1 MLMFVFLAGIF
12 VVLLVVAGVI
22 VVGLRGEGLLEKRD
36 QIALVH
42 LRGVVMDARDIVDQ
56 LERYRKDD
64 RVKAVVV
71 RIDSP
76 GGAVGPSQEIYRG
89 LKTLQETKT
98 VVASMGTVA
107 ASGGYYAAC
116 GAERIFANPG
126 TITGSIGVI
135 VQYPYL
141 GELFDKLGIGE
152 EVVKSGEF
160 KDMGSPVRELSP
172 EERELIQSLVDDVHG
187 QFVEAV
193 AESRDLP
200 PEQVRALADGRI
212 FSGRQAK
219 ELGLVDEL
227 GGLVDAMRTA
237 TELAGIAGEPQVIE
251 PREERFSLLRL
262 LLGQDMEGRLKNRI
276 DIGRPFIGYLF
287 RP

>member
-1 MLMFVFLAGIF
+1 MLMFAFLVGVFVI
-12 VVLLVVAGVI
+12 LLVVAAVI
-22 VVGLRGEGLLEKRD
+22 VVGLRGGGILEKRD
-36 QIALVH
+36 RIALVR
-42 LRGVVMDARDIVDQ
+42 LRGVVMDAGNVVDQ

-64 RVKAVVV
+64 RIKAVVI

-76 GGAVGPSQEIYRG
+76 GGAVGPSQEIYQG
-89 LKTLQETKT
+89 LKALQETKT

-141 GELFDKLGIGE
+141 GELFDKIGIGE

-160 KDMGSPVRELSP
+160 KDMGSPVRELTP
-172 EERELIQSLVDDVHG
+172 EERELIQGLVDDVHR

-193 AESRDLP
+193 SESRDLP
-200 PEQVRALADGRI
+200 KEQVRALADGRI
-212 FSGRQAK
+212 FSGFQAK

-227 GGLVDAMRTA
+227 GGLVDALRSA
-237 TELAGIAGEPQVIE
+237 AELAGIAGEPQVVE
-251 PREERFSLLRL
+251 PKEEGFSLLRL
-262 LLGQDMEGRLKNRI
+262 LLGRDMEGRLKNNI